1 MKWYKHISDS
11 LDDPFIFDL
20 ISKFGGDGYLVFFG
34 VLEIYSREF
43 KTELGWNLKVTRAY
57 LRQKLQKRQ
66 DTLIIN
72 CLKHIRNSGKWN
84 IDFIEDQVIIFIP
97 KFTEFMDEWTAR
109 KLGSKSGVTPKIL
122 IHDKEEDKD
131 TDKDINKEWVV
142 SGVKKKKEKKPFI
155 PPTLEEAKAFFREKG
170 YKESVAERAW
180 MGYDVADWHNS
191 QKKKISN
198 WKQTFIQV
206 WFKDENKEIKRQ
218 PEYKQPTLEEQI
230 S

>member
-34 VLEIYSREF
+34 ILEIYSREF
-43 KTELGWNLKVTRAY
+43 KTELDWNLRVTRAY

-72 CLKHIRNSGKWN
+72 CLKHIQNSGKWK
-84 IDFIEDQVIIFIP
+84 IDFIEDQVVVFIP

-109 KLGSKSGVTPKIL
+109 KLGSKSGVAPKIL

-131 TDKDINKEWVV
+131 TDKDIYKEVVV
-142 SGVKKKKEKKPFI
+142 SDAKKKKEKKPFV
-155 PPTLEEAKAFFREKG
+155 PPTLEEAKAFFRERG

-180 MGYDVADWHNS
+180 YGYDVADWHNS
-191 QKKKISN
+191 QKKKIAN

-206 WFKDENKEIKRQ
+206 WFKDENKQ
-218 PEYKQPTLEEQI
+218 PQQPTYQQKSLEEQI